1 MVIGHTLKMNQD
13 WENDFHLLKEWL
25 EPNCPCYIVYR
36 LQEGW
41 LFIHY
46 TPDTSKV
53 NNE

>member
-46 TPDTSKV
+46 TPDISKV